1 VGEDFPPPFFMSTY
15 KNLIVGSRSG
25 LGLALKNKLNGENKE
40 VIHIF
45 RNSDEENI
53 IDLAKKYK
61 DEKIKNIYYC
71 LGTITLKSVLSTTSN
86 QLIEDYKV
94 NLVYAHE
101 IIKLFLRELIN
112 NDGSVIFYSSVAAK
126 MGLSFHSSVASSKS
140 AVEGYVKSLSAEL
153 AGKIRVNAIRLS
165 LLDTPLSKFI
175 FDNEKSREISKNMQP
190 TNSFI
195 NINDVVSMS
204 LEIAQNKSITGQIIT
219 IDGGM
224 TSLFKKHKL

>member
-1 VGEDFPPPFFMSTY
+1 MSTY
-15 KNLIVGSRSG
+15 KNLIIGSRFG
-25 LGLALKNKLNGENKE
+25 VGLALKNKLNSENKE
-40 VIHIF
+40 VIHIY
-45 RNSDEENI
+45 RNSEDENI
-53 IDLAKKYK
+53 INIAREYK

-101 IIKLFLRELIN
+101 IIKLFLKELIKN
-112 NDGSVIFYSSVAAK
+112 EGSVLFYSSVAAK
-126 MGLSFHSSVASSKS
+126 MGLSFHSSIASSKS

-153 AGKIRVNAIRLS
+153 AGKTRVNAIRLS
-165 LLDTPLSKFI
+165 LLNTPLSKFI

-195 NINDVVSMS
+195 NMEDVVSMS
-204 LEIAQNKSITGQIIT
+204 LEIAGNKSITGQIIT

-224 TSLFKKHKL
+224 SSIFKKQKL

>member
-1 VGEDFPPPFFMSTY
+1 MSTY

-25 LGLALKNKLNGENKE
+25 IGLALKNKLNSENKE

-45 RNSDEENI
+45 RNSEEENI
-53 IDLAKKYK
+53 IDIARLYK

-94 NLVYAHE
+94 NLVYGHE
-101 IIKLFLRELIN
+101 IIKLFLRELIK
-112 NDGSVIFYSSVAAK
+112 NDGSVIFYSSVVAK
-126 MGLSFHSSVASSKS
+126 MGLSFHSSIASSKS

-153 AGKIRVNAIRLS
+153 AGKTRVNAIRLS

-175 FDNEKSREISKNMQP
+175 FDNDKSREISLNMQP

-195 NINDVVSMS
+195 NMEDVVSLS
-204 LEIAQNKSITGQIIT
+204 LEIAGNKSITGQIIT

-224 TSLFKKHKL
+224 SSMFKKQKL

>member
-1 VGEDFPPPFFMSTY
+1 MSTY
-15 KNLIVGSRSG
+15 KNLIIGSRFG
-25 LGLALKNKLNGENKE
+25 VGLALKNKLNSENKE

-45 RNSDEENI
+45 RYSEDENI
-53 IDLAKKYK
+53 IDIAREYK

-71 LGTITLKSVLSTTSN
+71 LGTITLKSVLNTTSN

-101 IIKLFLRELIN
+101 IIKLFLKELIKN
-112 NDGSVIFYSSVAAK
+112 EGSVIFYSSVAAK
-126 MGLSFHSSVASSKS
+126 MGLSFHSSIASSKS

-153 AGKIRVNAIRLS
+153 AGKTRVNAIRLS
-165 LLDTPLSKFI
+165 LLNTPLSKFI

-195 NINDVVSMS
+195 NMEDVVSMS
-204 LEIAQNKSITGQIIT
+204 LEIAGNKSITGQIIT

-224 TSLFKKHKL
+224 SSIFKKQKL

>member
-1 VGEDFPPPFFMSTY
+1 MSTY
-15 KNLIVGSRSG
+15 KNLIIGSRFG
-25 LGLALKNKLNGENKE
+25 VGLALKNILNSENKE

-45 RNSDEENI
+45 RNSEDENI
-53 IDLAKKYK
+53 IDIAREYK

-94 NLVYAHE
+94 NLVFAHE
-101 IIKLFLRELIN
+101 IIKLFLKELIKN
-112 NDGSVIFYSSVAAK
+112 EGSVIFYSSVAAK
-126 MGLSFHSSVASSKS
+126 MGLSFHSSIASSKS

-153 AGKIRVNAIRLS
+153 AGKTRVNAIRLS
-165 LLDTPLSKFI
+165 LLNTPLSKFI

-190 TNSFI
+190 TTSFI
-195 NINDVVSMS
+195 NMEDVVSMS
-204 LEIAQNKSITGQIIT
+204 LEIAGNKSITGQIIT

-224 TSLFKKHKL
+224 SSIFKKQKL

>member
-1 VGEDFPPPFFMSTY
+1 MSTY
-15 KNLIVGSRSG
+15 KNLIIGSRFG
-25 LGLALKNKLNGENKE
+25 VGLALKNKLNIENKE

-45 RNSDEENI
+45 RNSEDENI
-53 IDLAKKYK
+53 IDIARKYK

-101 IIKLFLRELIN
+101 IIKLFLKELIKN
-112 NDGSVIFYSSVAAK
+112 EGSVIFYSSVAAK
-126 MGLSFHSSVASSKS
+126 MGLSFHSSIASSKS
-140 AVEGYVKSLSAEL
+140 AIEGYVKSLSAEL

-165 LLDTPLSKFI
+165 LLNTPLSKFI

-195 NINDVVSMS
+195 NMEDVVSMS
-204 LEIAQNKSITGQIIT
+204 LEIAGNKSITGQIIT

-224 TSLFKKHKL
+224 SSIFKKQKL